1 MNMNKQ
7 CFDVIRTVREPSSFS
22 LVFTTEEDAEA
33 EGVREYKDGVDCC
46 ERQGKRAA
54 RDAWI

>member
-1 MNMNKQ
+1 MNKQ